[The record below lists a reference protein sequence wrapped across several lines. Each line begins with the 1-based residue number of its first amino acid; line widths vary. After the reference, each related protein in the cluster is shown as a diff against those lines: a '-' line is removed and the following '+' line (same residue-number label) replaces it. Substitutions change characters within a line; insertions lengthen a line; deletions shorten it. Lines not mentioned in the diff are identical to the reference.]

1 MEANG
6 WHYRCHVSSRRHNS
20 QSLGYRCLC
29 APLWR
34 LWGAYFGVFDKKHVI
49 SAINVDIHHL
59 RLDEPLSMLY
69 TDDPVF
75 ADYLISTFEIFWGK
89 LFRRKSE

>member
-1 MEANG
+1 MG
-6 WHYRCHVSSRRHNS
+6 GITDVTYRVVDIIPNLLDIGGYVRHFG
-20 QSLGYRCLC
+20 GYR
-29 APLWR
+29 
-34 LWGAYFGVFDKKHVI
+34 GAYFGVFDKKHVI

-75 ADYLISTFEIFWGK
+75 ADYHISTFEMFWGK